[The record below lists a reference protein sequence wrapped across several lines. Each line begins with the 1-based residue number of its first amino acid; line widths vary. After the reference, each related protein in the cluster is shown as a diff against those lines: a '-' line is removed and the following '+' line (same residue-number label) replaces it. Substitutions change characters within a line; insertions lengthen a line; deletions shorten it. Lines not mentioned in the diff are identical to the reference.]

1 VIDELLY
8 CPLITARES
17 TAEYLVLFCTA
28 RPAGRFKFKFN
39 DGACHVTNLRVTA
52 EGARVKAA

>member
-1 VIDELLY
+1 MIDEFLY
-8 CPLITARES
+8 CPLISARES
-17 TAEYLVLFCTA
+17 TAEYLALFCAA

-52 EGARVKAA
+52 EGACVKAA